1 MGAGTSAHGRSA
13 PPSKTP
19 IARDPTQKDD
29 QQQNIVDWDLTY
41 EDALP
46 AGSNL
51 LGNMAFME
59 LYPEV
64 ETNSK
69 KTNKKTN
76 TGKGNKGN
84 PENKK

>member
-1 MGAGTSAHGRSA
+1 
-13 PPSKTP
+13 
-19 IARDPTQKDD
+19 
-29 QQQNIVDWDLTY
+29 VDWDLTY